1 MVISTFLVED
11 RADIRYTLMDAME
24 EIAPIKFVGQAA
36 TETAAKK
43 WLSANDGNW
52 DLAIIDLFLGEG
64 TGFGVLKDVQ
74 MRSPRQKVVVLTSYG
89 QKRVLD
95 HCRILG
101 ADEVFDKSEDV
112 EKLVDY
118 CKTHAAN
125 LESMA
130 SLGLIT
136 RTDGVH
142 PDLYSA

>member
-11 RADIRYTLMDAME
+11 RADIRCTLMDAME
-24 EIAPIKFVGQAA
+24 EVAPIKFVGQAA
-36 TETAAKK
+36 TETAARK
-43 WLSANDGNW
+43 WLSVNGGNW
-52 DLAIIDLFLGEG
+52 DLAIVDLFLGEG

-95 HCRILG
+95 HCKILG

-112 EKLVDY
+112 EKLVDF

-130 SLGLIT
+130 NKGLIV
-136 RTDGVH
+136 RTNCVH
-142 PDLYSA
+142 PDLYLD

>member
-11 RADIRYTLMDAME
+11 RADIRFTLIDAME
-24 EIAPIKFVGQAA
+24 DIAPIKFVGQAA

-74 MRSPRQKVVVLTSYG
+74 LRSPRQKVVVLTSYG

-95 HCRILG
+95 HCKVLG

-112 EKLVDY
+112 EKLVEF
-118 CKTHAAN
+118 CRNHAQN
-125 LESMA
+125 LDSMVA
-130 SLGLIT
+130 SGLIT
-136 RTDGVH
+136 RTGDAYS
-142 PDLYSA
+142 DLCPS